1 MRVYNHLPTV
11 LTVQMAARGLST
23 RDLSCQTG
31 IDLSTVR
38 RLLNG
43 RYQSTSVRNL
53 AALAR
58 LFDCPLASFLD
69 QIT

>member
-1 MRVYNHLPTV
+1 MITMRIYSHLPAV
-11 LTVQMAARGLST
+11 LTVQMAERG
-23 RDLSCQTG
+23 LSCQTG

-58 LFDCPLASFLD
+58 LFNCPLSSFLD

>member
-1 MRVYNHLPTV
+1 MRIYSHLPAV
-11 LTVQMAARGLST
+11 LTVKMAERGLST

-58 LFDCPLASFLD
+58 LFNCPLSSFLD